1 MEAGQ
6 LRVEAAAGL
15 DAVRRGF
22 SPTHMLA
29 LASQVLFDQQFNQL

>member
-6 LRVEAAAGL
+6 LRSEAAVGL

-22 SPTHMLA
+22 GRDHMLA
-29 LASQVLFDQQFNQL
+29 RASQLLFEAQFGRP